1 MAMEF
6 LRDRRT
12 LMLLAGALGAI
23 AMGVI
28 GALLLRAGPQ
38 PTTAPPA
45 SQGGLVIQMG
55 RQDDTAVSP
64 NRQIRCFVGGQFV
77 GEIPLADC
85 ARRNGVATGA
95 LDVGVDSS
103 GALAGSNGTNPQF
116 TPLPPPAA
124 VSPATPPAAAGS
136 PADQGGATSQAGAAP
151 QDCWRYASGGWRAA
165 GSLSL
170 NACVQ
175 SLFSGRCEHAGSA
188 SYGRWGEE
196 TLRLVPGRV
205 EVSDDNRSF
214 RTLVEQPDETCVL
227 PAIG

>member
-1 MAMEF
+1 MEF

-12 LMLLAGALGAI
+12 LMLLAGALAAI
-23 AMGVI
+23 ALGVV
-28 GALLLRAGPQ
+28 GAMLLRSGPA
-38 PTTAPPA
+38 PTAAPPA
-45 SQGGLVIQMG
+45 SHGGLVVETG

-64 NRQIRCFVGGQFV
+64 NRQIRCFVNGQFV

-95 LDVGVDSS
+95 LDVGVDAS

-124 VSPATPPAAAGS
+124 ATPPTTPTVVAP
-136 PADQGGATSQAGAAP
+136 PADQATAGAQAGP
-151 QDCWRYASGGWRAA
+151 TRVCWRYASGAWREG
-165 GSLSL
+165 GSVSL
-170 NACVQ
+170 NECVQ
-175 SLFSGRCEHAGSA
+175 SLFSGHCEHAGSA

-214 RTLVEQPDETCVL
+214 RTLVEQADETCAL